1 MTCRRIIIISLL
13 ILSCIQ
19 CFYIYGQG
27 QISRPNRNQSVSS
40 NHSGNVVICDSRLLS
55 DYTNIRIGDWMTS
68 DGRYSHERIDGIPY
82 VGVVFSLNPTEKDRA
97 NGWSHGYIVALED
110 AKHGKCTWGP
120 KSDVKGIPNKDY
132 SDTHEL
138 LKDMDGYYYSNLAD
152 IKASTNN
159 AFSAARLYPKR
170 LSNKF
175 SGWYL
180 PSVGQW
186 MEILRNLGKVTIK
199 ERVRNQSNGY
209 TDALFDVSKAL
220 SNMKKYGFKESD
232 YSCYWTANEFIKVEG
247 YKQDAWIVW
256 LTNNYNSDMSYLYT
270 LVKETSRMGVRSV
283 AAF

>member
-1 MTCRRIIIISLL
+1 MTNHNIIILL
-13 ILSCIQ
+13 FFVFYIQ
-19 CFYIYGQG
+19 CFEIHGQG
-27 QISRPNRNQSVSS
+27 QISRPTG
-40 NHSGNVVICDSRLLS
+40 NHNASANTSGSTIINDPRLLS
-55 DYTNIRIGDWMTS
+55 DYSNIRIGDWMTG
-68 DGRYSHERIDGIPY
+68 DGRYSHEKIDGIPY
-82 VGVVFSLNPTEKDRA
+82 VGVVFSLNPSEKDRA

-120 KSDVKGIPNKDY
+120 KSDVKGIPNRDY
-132 SDTHEL
+132 PDTHEL
-138 LKDMDGYYYSNLAD
+138 LKDMDGYYYSNLSD

-159 AFSAARLYPKR
+159 AFSAARSYPKR
-170 LSNKF
+170 LSQKF

-199 ERVRNQSNGY
+199 ERLVNQSNGY
-209 TDALFDVSKAL
+209 TDALFDVSTAL

-232 YSCYWTANEFIKVEG
+232 YSCYWTANECIKVEG

-270 LVKETSRMGVRSV
+270 LVKVTSRMGVRSV